1 MSLHPNQKRTVGAK
15 SQYRL
20 PSVSSITAR
29 TTTKILP
36 SNGNSFN
43 GGQQCTIELPATS
56 FLDCQNSYLSCVTTL
71 VNATGS
77 SNQMMDDNSAAFI
90 DRVRISDGRNQV
102 LTDIQNYNI
111 LNGVIETVFAS
122 KDYRENAGQ
131 IIDGIGGG
139 ATLRKAQA
147 EDGQRRCLSLIGG
160 ILDNATYFPLKYTNG
175 LIIDIFF
182 SSAAVC
188 SSAAAGTNTLT
199 VSDVSFVAEVVEMD
213 AAYTQGFESAF
224 LSGGIKYHVPTYVSS
239 TTALTSNNEN
249 KQITENLRSLKTIWA
264 VMKTDATDINTVT
277 TNTGTETFRQ
287 KGLQEYQFR
296 WGNTYVPSQAV
307 KCTDGGGE
315 AMKELIKGAN
325 LSSDVSFD
333 GIINSSNYTT
343 DFSGTGDKFIIAQNV
358 EKDPH
363 HAQSGIDSNKKSL
376 SVSLT
381 FSTSDGERPSAKQGT
396 LYTFA
401 EFDQIVIFT
410 PQGSAVIY

>member
-1 MSLHPNQKRTVGAK
+1 MSLHPNQKKTVGAK

-20 PSVSSITAR
+20 PSVTSITSR

-36 SNGNSFN
+36 SNGTSF
-43 GGQQCTIELPATS
+43 GSGQQITIELPATS

-71 VNATGS
+71 ANATSS

-90 DRVRISDGRNQV
+90 DRLRISDGRNQV
-102 LTDIQNYNI
+102 LIDIQNYNI

-131 IIDGIGGG
+131 VLEGIGGG
-139 ATLRKAQA
+139 DTLRQAQA
-147 EDGQRRCLSLIGG
+147 SSGQRRCLSLIGG
-160 ILDNATYFPLKYTNG
+160 VLDNASYFPLQYTNG
-175 LIIDIFF
+175 LIVDIFI

-199 VSDVSFVAEVVEMD
+199 VSDVAFVTEVVQMD
-213 AAYTQGFESAF
+213 AAYTAGFEQAF
-224 LSGGIKYHVPTYVSS
+224 LSGGIKYHLPTYISSS
-239 TTALTSNNEN
+239 TSLTSNNEN

-296 WGNTYVPSQAV
+296 WGNQYIPSQAI
-307 KCTDGGGE
+307 KCTDGGAE

-325 LSSDVSFD
+325 LSSDVSFN

-343 DFSGTGDKFIIAQNV
+343 DYSGTGTSFIIAQNV
-358 EKDPH
+358 ELDPH
-363 HAQSGIDSNKKSL
+363 SAQSGIDSNKKSL
-376 SVSLT
+376 SVALT
-381 FSTSDGERPSAKQGT
+381 FSTTDATRPSAAQGT

-401 EFDQIVIFT
+401 EFDQIIVFS
-410 PQGSAVIY
+410 PSGSQVIY